1 MRPHASVMTDTR
13 EDAALLAAAKA
24 SGSDAVGE
32 LYRRHGDTVYGL
44 AFRILGSREEAED
57 VLQDVF
63 VGLPRALAH
72 YHERGRF
79 AAWLKRITVRT
90 ALMHLRRVRQRP
102 AIPLDEDGAVAPAG
116 IHPVDRIA
124 LDCAVGRLPDTQRVV
139 FVLKEL
145 EGYSHAE
152 IGELLGIT
160 AATSA
165 MRLSRAW
172 SALRKEMRV

>member
-1 MRPHASVMTDTR
+1 MRPHASVMTDTPD
-13 EDAALLAAAKA
+13 DAALLAAARA
-24 SGSDAVGE
+24 SAIDAVGE
-32 LYRRHGDTVYGL
+32 LYRRHGDTVYGV

-63 VGLPRALAH
+63 VGLPRALSH

-90 ALMHLRRVRQRP
+90 ALMHLRRGARKP
-102 AIPLDEDGAVAPAG
+102 AMPLDADGGVAPAG
-116 IHPVDRIA
+116 LHPVDRVA
-124 LDCAVGRLPDTQRVV
+124 LERAVGRLPDTQRVV
-139 FVLKEL
+139 FVLKEI
-145 EGYSHAE
+145 EGYSHTE

-172 SALRKEMRV
+172 AALRKEMRA